1 MGISIF
7 INMELNEALK
17 TVNQVM
23 RSKHGRALS
32 DAETVL
38 FKGSWQG
45 LTYDEMV
52 ENEPY
57 EASYFKGDLG
67 HKFWKE
73 LSDTLGEKVSKTNF
87 KEAIAR
93 FQTTQKA
100 ELTQAIS
107 IEELSEVT
115 TNYYV
120 KHPILEKTAKTE
132 ILKPGCLLRI
142 KGSPKM
148 GKTTFLSRLINYG
161 KEQGLRG
168 ISLSMRLGEKEDF
181 SSLDKFLQFF
191 CVSVAQMLGLQD
203 KFKQYQWKEHP
214 GNSKLK
220 ATGFFEQYVLSS
232 NEPPLI
238 LGLDEL
244 DKLFELEYVEVAEG
258 FLSMLRS
265 WHETAKINST
275 WEKLRLALAYVE
287 DYSQLDI
294 NQSPFNTGI
303 HLELKQLNDVQIDK
317 LAKQYKLKLEPN
329 DIDTLKALIGSH
341 PYLINLTFQHLSSK
355 IENLDEILKKSSTK
369 SGIYSNF
376 LIQQFFILRRNK
388 NKQLYKKFQEIIET
402 SQETKLSF
410 DEITKLED
418 LGFITRKNEKIELRC
433 QLYRIY
439 FKENL
444 KGIQ

>member
-1 MGISIF
+1 MKLG
-7 INMELNEALK
+7 EALEA
-17 TVNQVM
+17 VNQIM
-23 RSKHGRALS
+23 LSKHGKQLS

-45 LTYDEMV
+45 LTYDDMV
-52 ENEPY
+52 KGTQY

-73 LSDTLGEKVSKTNF
+73 LSDALGEKVSKRNF

-93 FQTTQKA
+93 FQA
-100 ELTQAIS
+100 E
-107 IEELSEVT
+107 SEANSHQTILVPT
-115 TNYYV
+115 NERVNINYYV
-120 KHPILEKTAKTE
+120 ENPSLEKTAKQE

-148 GKTTFLSRLINYG
+148 GKTTLLSRLINYG
-161 KEQGLRG
+161 KKQGLRG
-168 ISLSMRLGEKEDF
+168 ISLSMSLGEKEDF

-220 ATGFFEQYVLSS
+220 ATGFFEQYVLSD

-244 DKLFELEYVEVAEG
+244 DKLFEPEYVEVAEG

-265 WHETAKINST
+265 WHETAKINPT
-275 WEKLRLALAYVE
+275 WQKLRLALAYIG
-287 DYSQLDI
+287 DYTGLDI

-303 HLELKQLNDVQIDK
+303 HLELKQFNDAQIEE

-329 DIDTLKALIGSH
+329 DIDKLKALIGSH
-341 PYLINLTFQHLSSK
+341 PYLINLTCQHLSTK
-355 IENLDEILKKSSTK
+355 AENLDEIIKKASTK
-369 SGIYSNF
+369 SGIYSEF
-376 LIQQFFILRRNK
+376 LRQQFSVLRRDENK
-388 NKQLYKKFQEIIET
+388 ELYKKFQEIIEKPEEAT
-402 SQETKLSF
+402 LNF

-418 LGFITRKNEKIELRC
+418 LGFIRRKNEKIEPRC
-433 QLYRIY
+433 NLYRLY
-439 FKENL
+439 FEENL